1 MKKIFLNIFMVAASA
16 LMASSCDWLNVTP
29 SNAIDE
35 DDLFNTGYGC
45 RNSLNGIYLKIGGPD
60 LYGKNLSWGF
70 LSSVAQEYLTDDSDQ
85 GRNAAQVCVDGADF
99 VYNSTTTRPIIAS
112 IWETSYSV
120 IANINKIIE
129 HIDGIPTDEFAY
141 GDDERN
147 LIKAE
152 AYALRAMLH
161 FDLLRL
167 FAPAPATDPSGTY
180 IPYREEFSSSL
191 GDKLTVR
198 AVINKVLRDISIAE
212 PILREFDTETHPEAM
227 YANRMSE
234 PTTQMN
240 ARYRFDSKLYIDD
253 YGQFFWYRGW
263 RMNYMALMAL
273 KARVCLYGGSGF
285 YPNAKAAAYEVYD
298 TFYRTK
304 KWVGFTSSDNIVC
317 QKESRYSKLSDDVL
331 FGTYCRTLATD
342 YDAGLFSA
350 DNSVKY
356 PLANIDDLFSS
367 DNTGLYKDWRLD
379 YILARTNSSNTAWY
393 TLKYSVSTEPEVSA
407 IENPMVPVIRFSE
420 VCYILAEIAA
430 SEGRVADGI
439 TYLETVRKAR
449 GAERSLSLSVTTAEQ
464 LLDETVLDARK
475 DFLCEGNMFYMY
487 KRLNYKELPNASHPG
502 TMKDASAAYV
512 LPIPTSE
519 SPF

>member
-1 MKKIFLNIFMVAASA
+1 
-16 LMASSCDWLNVTP
+16 
-29 SNAIDE
+29 
-35 DDLFNTGYGC
+35 
-45 RNSLNGIYLKIGGPD
+45 
-60 LYGKNLSWGF
+60 
-70 LSSVAQEYLTDDSDQ
+70 
-85 GRNAAQVCVDGADF
+85 
-99 VYNSTTTRPIIAS
+99 
-112 IWETSYSV
+112 
-120 IANINKIIE
+120 
-129 HIDGIPTDEFAY
+129 
-141 GDDERN
+141 
-147 LIKAE
+147 
-152 AYALRAMLH
+152 
-161 FDLLRL
+161 
-167 FAPAPATDPSGTY
+167 
-180 IPYREEFSSSL
+180 
-191 GDKLTVR
+191 
-198 AVINKVLRDISIAE
+198 
-212 PILREFDTETHPEAM
+212 
-227 YANRMSE
+227 
-234 PTTQMN
+234 
-240 ARYRFDSKLYIDD
+240 
-253 YGQFFWYRGW
+253 
-263 RMNYMALMAL
+263 MNYMALMAL